1 VPLFGAR
8 TEVKLGIEALTVTAG
23 EEIVCRVDVGEID
36 PKVEG
41 GRVELGYENTYRGYY
56 RDSDGDE
63 VKATL
68 CTWVDVQTVPLFA
81 GAPTRGPRVVRL
93 RIPEDAPP
101 TVKSAVE
108 WQVVAIVDRRR
119 ARDSRAK
126 GHLVVNPAPGA
137 PAHRVPVPETL
148 PDDMLA
154 DISMTIVLATPELRR
169 GGTLTGTVIA
179 RLTEELPEEEL
190 PEEVNARGL
199 RVQLVRERQE
209 QDGIED
215 HKVEAKVPIM
225 GEFTL
230 RPGQP
235 ISVPFQIALA
245 ADAEPCFEARYNSQH
260 WYLEAIVDI
269 PRWPDEVSR
278 VELLVT

>member
-1 VPLFGAR
+1 MPLFGAR
-8 TEVKLGIEALTVTAG
+8 TEVKLGIEALTVTVG

-36 PKVEG
+36 PNVQG
-41 GRVELGYENTYRGYY
+41 GRVELGYQNTYRGYH

-63 VKATL
+63 VNATFY
-68 CTWVDVQTVPLFA
+68 TWVDVQTVPLFA

-101 TVKSAVE
+101 SVKSAVE

-126 GHLVVNPAPGA
+126 AHLVVNPAPGA
-137 PAHRVPVPETL
+137 PAHRVRVPEEL
-148 PDDMLA
+148 PE
-154 DISMTIVLATPELRR
+154 DIPAEIPMTIDLATPELRR
-169 GGTLTGTVIA
+169 GGTLTGTVTA
-179 RLTEELPEEEL
+179 HPSEEMPEEEH
-190 PEEVNARGL
+190 VRGL

-209 QDGIED
+209 QDGIDD
-215 HKVEAKVPIM
+215 HKVEAKVPIT
-225 GEFTL
+225 GELTL

-235 ISVPFQIALA
+235 ISAPFQIVLA

-269 PRWPDEVSR
+269 PRAPDVVSR